1 MEIIKKIK
9 DKTKRHVERHTA
21 LDYQYIFS
29 DSINF
34 ISSSDWDSIAEN
46 STIFLSRKYLETIEE
61 NAPENTTQKYA
72 VAYSHSTPVVIVA
85 CQIAEISGARLIQA
99 DDGLKEKLLSH
110 YNERVLVCGNLV
122 SSGLHGVAF
131 ANSLNREDGWRITA
145 EILYKIRR
153 SEKLSGQI
161 DFVLIKDIKAEQIE
175 PSQIIERFSYRRIQ
189 TDPDMV
195 LDFEESTTSFEDYL
209 TCLTSK
215 YRSRINRVIKNL
227 DQAGFECPKLQIDN
241 TIDKDLHKLYLEV
254 EKKSQTRLATLPV
267 GYFLGLY
274 NNLGDC
280 FICYSI
286 KRENV
291 IVGFIS
297 IIKDGGVAIAYY
309 IGIDY
314 NVNSVHPIYFR
325 LLQLGVQAAIEMGC
339 TRLLLGRTALEP
351 KANLGANPVDTFVWA
366 RHRVPLVNFIIRKL
380 FRNVPFDVAPER
392 NVKKKC

>member
-29 DSINF
+29 DFINF

-72 VAYSHSTPVVIVA
+72 IAYSNCTPVVIVA
-85 CQIAEISGARLIQA
+85 CQIAGLSGANLIQA
-99 DDGLKEKLLSH
+99 DDGIKNSLLGH
-110 YNERVLVCGNLV
+110 YKERVLVCGNLV

-131 ANSLNREDGWRITA
+131 ADSLHGEDGWRVTA

-161 DFVLIKDIKAEQIE
+161 DFVLIKDIKKDQIE
-175 PSQIIERFSYRRIQ
+175 TSKILERFSYRCIQ

-195 LDFEESTTSFEDYL
+195 IDFEEGTTSFEDYL
-209 TCLTSK
+209 NCLNAK
-215 YRSRINRVIKNL
+215 YRGRINRVIKNL
-227 DQAGFECPKLQIDN
+227 DQAGFECSKLQIDS
-241 TIDKDLHKLYLEV
+241 TIDKELHKLYLEV
-254 EKKSQTRLATLPV
+254 EKKAQLRLATLPV

-274 NNLGDC
+274 NNLGDR

-286 KRENV
+286 KRDNV

-297 IIKDGGVAIAYY
+297 IIKDGTVAIGYY

-314 NVNSVHPIYFR
+314 DVNSEYPIYFR

-339 TRLLLGRTALEP
+339 TRVLLGRTALEP
-351 KANLGANPVDTFVWA
+351 KANLGAKPVETFVWA

-392 NVKKKC
+392 NVKKK